1 MRCGRPG
8 GSALG
13 RRQPVDGRRRAVDSC
28 RHAMACFCPAPSGR
42 NAQDCARDEDAA
54 AAEGKALSQK
64 TRKGSGTKLSS
75 RSTNRSSVR
84 GRVRASG
91 QRRRKPE
98 HGAIPSVD
106 SLAAMASRVVELQ
119 KTARRLGIFVDD
131 RQLLSCPRCGLM
143 EDVLFDGRLVTCHE
157 AGGDDTGLRFSEHP
171 RAEGRF
177 VCPECGTVLPSRL
190 RS

>member
-1 MRCGRPG
+1 M
-8 GSALG
+8 G
-13 RRQPVDGRRRAVDSC
+13 RRQPVDGGRRAVDSC
-28 RHAMACFCPAPSGR
+28 RHAMACSYAAPSGR

-54 AAEGKALSQK
+54 AAEYKALSK
-64 TRKGSGTKLSS
+64 KAREGSGRKLSS
-75 RSTNRSSVR
+75 RSTKRPPVS
-84 GRVRASG
+84 GKVRASG
-91 QRRRKPE
+91 QRRRKSE